1 MQGSILAAASGQSG
15 IWMSRS
21 YTLKFVHRLSS
32 PEKTNPARKPA
43 GMRKMFMSSCVQI
56 AQDSEISSGSVDIR
70 QTLSPH

>member
-32 PEKTNPARKPA
+32 PEKAEPCKETRWHAKDVYEFLCPDCT
-43 GMRKMFMSSCVQI
+43 GQ
-56 AQDSEISSGSVDIR
+56 
-70 QTLSPH
+70 